1 MTKGRPFDKLASAMK
16 SLKRFFGDKNFYKMV
31 LTIAVPIIIQNGIS
45 NFVSMLDNIMVGQV
59 GTEQMSGVAI
69 VNQLMFIFNLALF
82 GAISGAGIFTAQY
95 VGQKNNDGIRY
106 TVRFKLITVLLIS
119 IVGIILFVKYD
130 EPFIRIFL
138 TDNGTGLDLEATLNY
153 ARDYLKIMLV
163 GLLPFGISFGYAGT
177 LREAGETRV
186 PMYASLVAVFTNLI
200 LNYILIFGHF
210 GVPAMGVLGAAVAT
224 VISRFVEVGI
234 LVIWAHTHQVKAP
247 YMVGLYKS
255 FVIPKDLAFKIIKT
269 GMPLFLNEFLWS
281 LGMSM
286 LTQCYST
293 RGMEVIAAF
302 SISNTIVNL
311 FNIVLFTMGNVVSI
325 IIGQILGSG
334 NTEDVVDTDNKL
346 ITLAVLASAV
356 MGVLLWAFA
365 PLFPKFYNT
374 TDDIRALAVNL
385 MRIAAVFMPVNSYL
399 NAAYFTL
406 RSGGKTVITFLFD
419 SVYLWALC
427 WPVAFVLSRFTHIS
441 IIPLYIIVLYL
452 DFVKV
457 IIGYILLK
465 KKIWIHDL
473 VADTQ

>member
-1 MTKGRPFDKLASAMK
+1 MRSFF
-16 SLKRFFGDKNFYKMV
+16 KRFIGDKNFYKMV

-45 NFVSMLDNIMVGQV
+45 NFVNMLDNIMVGQV

-95 VGQKNNDGIRY
+95 VGQKNNEGIRY
-106 TVRFKLITVLLIS
+106 TVRFKLITVVLIS
-119 IVGIILFVKYD
+119 IVGILLFMGFD

-138 TDNGTGLDLEATLNY
+138 TDNGTGLDLEATLSY

-163 GLLPFGISFGYAGT
+163 GLLPFGLSFAYAGT

-186 PMYASLVAVFTNLI
+186 PMFASLVAVFTNLI
-200 LNYILIFGHF
+200 LNYIFIFGHF

-234 LVIWAHTHQVKAP
+234 LIIWSHTHEVSAP

-255 FVIPKDLAFKIIKT
+255 MFIPKELTVKIIKT
-269 GMPLFLNEFLWS
+269 GMPLFINEFLWS

-334 NTEDVVDTDNKL
+334 NTDEVVDTDNKL

-356 MGVLLWAFA
+356 MGLLLWLFA
-365 PLFPKFYNT
+365 PLFPGFYNT
-374 TDDIRALAVNL
+374 TDDIRAMAVVL
-385 MRIAAVFMPVNSYL
+385 MRIAAVFMPVSSYL

-419 SVYLWALC
+419 SVYLWVLC
-427 WPVAFVLSRFTHIS
+427 WPVAFVLSRFTALS
-441 IIPLYIIVLYL
+441 IMPLYITVLSL

-457 IIGYILLK
+457 VIGHILLK
-465 KKIWIHDL
+465 KKIWVHDL
-473 VADTQ
+473 VSETQM